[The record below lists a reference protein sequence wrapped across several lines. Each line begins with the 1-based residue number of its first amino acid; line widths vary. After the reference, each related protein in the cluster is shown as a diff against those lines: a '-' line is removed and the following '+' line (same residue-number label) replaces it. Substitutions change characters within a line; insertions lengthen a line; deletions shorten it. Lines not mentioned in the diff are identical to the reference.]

1 MSGSGDHGDH
11 GHPHPH
17 RHAHGQFEHSHDDGA
32 VPHSHVDPDEILS
45 GREIV
50 DDYAAIHGP
59 TVGDRV
65 RLGDTGLVIEIE
77 YDAQER
83 GNEFLAGFGKT
94 ARDGLLLKAAAVRD
108 TCDVVIS
115 NVVIIDATCRIGKA
129 SIGIREG
136 RISGIGRAGNPD
148 MQDDVDVVIGT
159 GTTIISGE
167 GMIATAGAIDTHVHL
182 LSPRIMEA
190 SLAAGVTSI
199 IGQEFGPVWGVGVNS
214 PWALRHAFNS
224 FDQWP
229 VNIGFLGR
237 GSSSNDAPLVEALVE
252 GGACG
257 FKVHE
262 DMGAH
267 TRALDTALN
276 VAEQFDVQVALHTDG
291 LNECLS
297 VEDTLKVLDGRTIHA
312 FHIEGCGGGHV
323 PNVLKLAGV
332 ANVIGSSTNPT
343 LPFGRDALDEH
354 YEMIFSAH
362 GLNHHS
368 HSDHAMVTD
377 RIRGGTMGAEG
388 VLHDLGVIGIT
399 SSDAQGMGRAGE
411 TIRRTFQL
419 AAKNKQDLRVE
430 ATVHDNDRV
439 RQYMAKLTI
448 NPAIAHGLSHEIGS
462 LDIGKLADIVLW
474 RPDHFGAKP
483 QLVLKAGFPAYGV
496 TGDPNAT
503 TDSCE
508 PLVLGPQFGSFG
520 ATAADLSVAFVS
532 QAALDA
538 GDDHMTTRRRRVA
551 VKGTRNIGPA
561 NLVHN
566 SRLGKV
572 DVDSKTGRV
581 SLDGES
587 VYSEPSQSV
596 TLSRLYFL

>member
-1 MSGSGDHGDH
+1 MTKHT
-11 GHPHPH
+11 
-17 RHAHGQFEHSHDDGA
+17 HGQFEHAHEHGG
-32 VPHSHVDPDEILS
+32 VPHSHTHPDEILP
-45 GREIV
+45 

-65 RLGDTGLVIEIE
+65 RLGDTGLVIQIE

-94 ARDGLLLKAAAVRD
+94 ARDGLLLKAAAVKE

-136 RISGIGRAGNPD
+136 RICGVGRAGNPD
-148 MQDDVDVVIGT
+148 MQDDVDLVIGT

-167 GMIATAGAIDTHVHL
+167 GLIATAGAIDTHVHL

-190 SLAAGVTSI
+190 SLAAGVTTI

-229 VNIGFLGR
+229 VNIGFLAR
-237 GSSSNDAPLVEALVE
+237 GSSSDAAPLVEALVE
-252 GGACG
+252 GGAVG

-276 VAEQFDVQVALHTDG
+276 VAEEFDVQVALHTDG

-297 VEDTLKVLDGRTIHA
+297 VEDTLSVLAGRTIHA

-332 ANVIGSSTNPT
+332 PNVIGSSTNPT

-368 HSDHAMVTD
+368 HSDHHMVKD

-411 TIRRTFQL
+411 TVRRTFQL
-419 AAKNKQDLRVE
+419 AAKNKQDLGHG
-430 ATVHDNDRV
+430 ATAHDNDRV

-448 NPAIAHGLSHEIGS
+448 NPAIAHGLAHEIGS
-462 LDIGKLADIVLW
+462 LDVGKLADIVLW

-483 QLVLKAGFPAYGV
+483 QLVLKSGFPAYGV

-532 QAALDA
+532 KAAVDA

-551 VKGTRNIGPA
+551 VRDNRNIGPR
-561 NLVHN
+561 NMVLN
-566 SRLGKV
+566 DRLGKV
-572 DVDSKTGRV
+572 DVDPATGMV
-581 SLDGES
+581 SLDGET
-587 VYSEPSQSV
+587 VYSDPSESV
-596 TLSRLYFL
+596 SLSRLYFF

>member
-1 MSGSGDHGDH
+1 MSETSSS
-11 GHPHPH
+11 
-17 RHAHGQFEHSHDDGA
+17 RHSHGQFAHSHNDGQ
-32 VPHSHVDPDEILS
+32 VPHDHLHPDEILP
-45 GREIV
+45 

-77 YDAQER
+77 YDSQER
-83 GNEFLAGFGKT
+83 GNEFLAGFAKT
-94 ARDGLLLKAAAVRD
+94 ARDGLLMKAAAVKE

-115 NVVIIDATCRIGKA
+115 NVVVIDATRRVGKV
-129 SIGIREG
+129 SIGIRNG
-136 RISGIGRAGNPD
+136 RISGVGRAGNPD
-148 MQDDVDVVIGT
+148 MMDDVEVVVST

-167 GMIATAGAIDTHVHL
+167 GLIATAGAVDTHVHL
-182 LSPRIMEA
+182 MSPRIMEA
-190 SLAAGVTSI
+190 SLASGVTTI

-237 GSSSNDAPLVEALVE
+237 GSSSDEAPLIEALVE

-276 VAEQFDVQVALHTDG
+276 VAEKYDVQVALHTDG

-297 VEDTLKVLDGRTIHA
+297 VDDTLHVLAGRTIHA

-332 ANVIGSSTNPT
+332 PNVIGSSTNPT

-354 YEMIFSAH
+354 YEMIFAAH

-368 HSDHAMVTD
+368 LSDHTLVTD

-411 TIRRTFQL
+411 TVRRTFQL
-419 AAKNKQDLRVE
+419 AAQMKRQQIRTEGDGP
-430 ATVHDNDRV
+430 TSHDNDRV
-439 RQYMAKLTI
+439 RQYVAKLTI
-448 NPAIAHGLSHEIGS
+448 NPSIAHGLNHEIGS
-462 LDIGKLADIVLW
+462 LDVGKLADIVLW

-483 QLVLKAGFPAYGV
+483 QLVLKSGFPAYGV
-496 TGDPNAT
+496 TGDPNAA
-503 TDSCE
+503 TDSSE

-520 ATAADLSVAFVS
+520 STAADLSVAFVS
-532 QAALDA
+532 QAAVDA
-538 GDDHMTTRRRRVA
+538 GDDHMNTRRRRVA
-551 VKGTRNIGPA
+551 VRGTRNIGPA
-561 NLVHN
+561 DLVHN
-566 SRLGKV
+566 TRLGHV
-572 DVDSKTGRV
+572 DVDPKTGSV
-581 SLDGES
+581 SFDGET
-587 VYSEPSQSV
+587 VYSDPAESV
-596 TLSRLYFL
+596 SLSRLYFL

>member
-1 MSGSGDHGDH
+1 MTGTNHRHGRHEHQHDHGD
-11 GHPHPH
+11 
-17 RHAHGQFEHSHDDGA
+17 
-32 VPHSHVDPDEILS
+32 VPHSHVHPDDILP
-45 GREIV
+45 

-77 YDAQER
+77 YDSQQR
-83 GNEFLAGFGKT
+83 GDEFLVGFGKT
-94 ARDGLLLKAAAVRD
+94 ARDGLMLKGATVRD
-108 TCDVVIS
+108 TCDLVIS
-115 NVVIIDATCRIGKA
+115 NVVLIDATRRIGKV

-136 RISGIGRAGNPD
+136 RICGVGRAGNPD
-148 MQDDVDVVIGT
+148 TMDGVDVVVGT
-159 GTTIISGE
+159 GTSIISGE
-167 GMIATAGAIDTHVHL
+167 GLIATAGAIDTHVHL

-190 SLAAGVTSI
+190 SLASGVTTI
-199 IGQEFGPVWGVGVNS
+199 LGQEFGPVWGVGVNS
-214 PWALRHAFNS
+214 PWALRHAFNA
-224 FDQWP
+224 FDAWP
-229 VNIGFLGR
+229 VNIGFLAR
-237 GSSSNDAPLVEALVE
+237 GSSSDEGPLVEALVE
-252 GGACG
+252 GGAAG

-262 DMGAH
+262 DLGAH

-276 VAEQFDVQVALHTDG
+276 VAERFDVQVALHTDG

-297 VEDTLKVLDGRTIHA
+297 VDDTLAVLGGRTIHA

-323 PNVLKLAGV
+323 PNVLRLAGV
-332 ANVIGSSTNPT
+332 PNVLGSSTNPT

-354 YEMIFSAH
+354 YEMIFAAH

-368 HSDHAMVTD
+368 HSDHHMVKD
-377 RIRGGTMGAEG
+377 RIRRGTMGAEG

-411 TIRRTFQL
+411 TVRRTFQL
-419 AAKNKQDLRVE
+419 AAQMKRTRGE
-430 ATVHDNDRV
+430 GASVHDNERV

-462 LDIGKLADIVLW
+462 LDVGKLADIVLW

-508 PLVLGPQFGSFG
+508 PLVLGPQFGAHG
-520 ATAADLSVAFVS
+520 ATAADLSVAFTS
-532 QAALDA
+532 GAAADE
-538 GDDHMTTRRRRVA
+538 GNDHMTTRRRRVG
-551 VKGTRNIGPA
+551 VRGTRGIGPA
-561 NLVHN
+561 DLVLN
-566 SRLGKV
+566 DRLGSV
-572 DVDSKTGRV
+572 TVTPDGVV
-581 SLDGES
+581 SLDGEVVDS
-587 VYSEPSQSV
+587 DPADTVP
-596 TLSRLYFL
+596 LSRLYFF

>member
-1 MSGSGDHGDH
+1 MTKHTHGEFH
-11 GHPHPH
+11 
-17 RHAHGQFEHSHDDGA
+17 HSHEHGG
-32 VPHSHVDPDEILS
+32 VPHSHTHPDEILP
-45 GREIV
+45 

-65 RLGDTGLVIEIE
+65 RLGDTGLVIKIE

-94 ARDGLLLKAAAVRD
+94 ARDGLMLKAAAVKA
-108 TCDVVIS
+108 TCDIVIS

-136 RISGIGRAGNPD
+136 RICGVGRAGNPD
-148 MQDDVDVVIGT
+148 MQDDVDVVVGT

-167 GMIATAGAIDTHVHL
+167 GLIATAGAIDTHVHL

-190 SLAAGVTSI
+190 SLAAGVTTI

-214 PWALRHAFNS
+214 PWALRHAFNA

-237 GSSSNDAPLVEALVE
+237 GSSSDEAPLVEALVE
-252 GGACG
+252 GGAAG

-297 VEDTLKVLDGRTIHA
+297 VEDTLSVLAGRTIHA

-332 ANVIGSSTNPT
+332 PNVIGSSTNPT

-368 HSDHAMVTD
+368 HSDHHMVKD
-377 RIRGGTMGAEG
+377 RIRAGTMGAEG

-411 TIRRTFQL
+411 TVRRTFQL
-419 AAKNKQDLRVE
+419 AAKNKQDLGHG
-430 ATVHDNDRV
+430 ATAHDNDRV

-462 LDIGKLADIVLW
+462 LDVGKLADIVLW

-483 QLVLKAGFPAYGV
+483 QLVLKSGFPAFGV

-532 QAALDA
+532 QAAVDA

-561 NLVHN
+561 NMLLN
-566 SRLGKV
+566 DRLGKV
-572 DVDSKTGRV
+572 DVDPATGMV
-581 SLDGES
+581 SLDGET
-587 VYSEPSQSV
+587 VYSEPSDSV
-596 TLSRLYFL
+596 SLSRLYFF

>member
-1 MSGSGDHGDH
+1 MSTHAHGEFEHQHDHGD
-11 GHPHPH
+11 
-17 RHAHGQFEHSHDDGA
+17 
-32 VPHSHVDPDEILS
+32 VPHSHTHPDEILP
-45 GREIV
+45 

-77 YDAQER
+77 YDAQQR

-115 NVVIIDATCRIGKA
+115 NVVVIDATCRIGKV

-136 RISGIGRAGNPD
+136 RICGVGRAGNPD
-148 MQDDVDVVIGT
+148 MLDDVDVVVGT

-167 GMIATAGAIDTHVHL
+167 GLIATAGTIDTHVHL

-190 SLAAGVTSI
+190 SLAAGVTTI

-229 VNIGFLGR
+229 VNIGFLAR
-237 GSSSNDAPLVEALVE
+237 GSSSDEAPLVEALVE
-252 GGACG
+252 GGAVG

-267 TRALDTALN
+267 ARALDTALN
-276 VAEQFDVQVALHTDG
+276 VAEAFDVQVALHTDG

-297 VEDTLKVLDGRTIHA
+297 VEDTLSVLAGRTIHA

-332 ANVIGSSTNPT
+332 PNVIGSSTNPT

-368 HSDHAMVTD
+368 HSDHHMVKD

-411 TIRRTFQL
+411 TVRRTFQL
-419 AAKNKQDLRVE
+419 AAKNKKDLGRGPT
-430 ATVHDNDRV
+430 AHDNDRV

-483 QLVLKAGFPAYGV
+483 QLVLKSGFPAYGV

-532 QAALDA
+532 QAAVAA
-538 GDDHMTTRRRRVA
+538 GNDHMTTRRRRVA
-551 VKGTRNIGPA
+551 VRDNRNIGPR
-561 NLVHN
+561 NMVLN
-566 SRLGKV
+566 DRLGTV
-572 DVDSKTGRV
+572 DVDPATGMV
-581 SLDGES
+581 TLDGDT
-587 VYSEPSQSV
+587 VYSEPADSV
-596 TLSRLYFL
+596 SLSRLYFL

>member
-1 MSGSGDHGDH
+1 M
-11 GHPHPH
+11 
-17 RHAHGQFEHSHDDGA
+17 
-32 VPHSHVDPDEILS
+32 PHSHVQPEEILP
-45 GREIV
+45 

-65 RLGDTGLVIEIE
+65 RLGDTGLVIQIE
-77 YDAQER
+77 YDSQER

-108 TCDVVIS
+108 TCDLVIS
-115 NVVIIDATCRIGKA
+115 NVVIVDATCRIGKA

-136 RISGIGRAGNPD
+136 RICGIGRAGNPD
-148 MQDDVDVVIGT
+148 MQDGVDVVVGT

-167 GMIATAGAIDTHVHL
+167 GLIATAGAIDTHVHL

-190 SLAAGVTSI
+190 SLASGVTSI

-237 GSSSNDAPLVEALVE
+237 GSSSDEAPLIEALVE

-276 VAEQFDVQVALHTDG
+276 VAEVFDVQVALHTDG

-297 VEDTLKVLDGRTIHA
+297 VEDTLSVLAGRTIHA

-368 HSDHAMVTD
+368 QSDHAMVTD
-377 RIRGGTMGAEG
+377 RIRNGTMGAEG

-411 TIRRTFQL
+411 TVRRTFQL
-419 AAKNKQDLRVE
+419 AAKNKQDLLTE
-430 ATVHDNDRV
+430 PTVHDNDRV

-503 TDSCE
+503 TDSCQ
-508 PLVLGPQFGSFG
+508 PLVMGPQFGSYG
-520 ATAADLSVAFVS
+520 STAADLSVAFVS
-532 QAALDA
+532 QAAIDA

-551 VKGTRNIGPA
+551 VKNTRNIGPA
-561 NLVHN
+561 NMVLN
-566 SRLGKV
+566 NRLGSV
-572 DVDSKTGRV
+572 DVDAKTGMV

-587 VYSEPSQSV
+587 VYSAPSESV
-596 TLSRLYFL
+596 SLSRLYFL

>member
-1 MSGSGDHGDH
+1 MD
-11 GHPHPH
+11 
-17 RHAHGQFEHSHDDGA
+17 EH
-32 VPHSHVDPDEILS
+32 
-45 GREIV
+45 
-50 DDYAAIHGP
+50 DYAAIYGP
-59 TVGDRV
+59 TVGDHV
-65 RLGDTGLVIEIE
+65 HLGDTGLVVKVEH
-77 YDAQER
+77 DSQQR
-83 GNEFLAGFGKT
+83 GDEFIAGFGKT
-94 ARDGLLLKAAAVRD
+94 ARDGLMLQGASVRD
-108 TCDVVIS
+108 TCDIVIS
-115 NVVIIDATCRIGKA
+115 NVLLIDAMHPIGKV

-136 RISGIGRAGNPD
+136 RISGIGRAGNPHTMD
-148 MQDDVDVVIGT
+148 GVDVVVGT

-167 GMIATAGAIDTHVHL
+167 GLIATAGAIDTHVHL

-190 SLAAGVTSI
+190 SLAAGVTTI

-214 PWALRHAFNS
+214 PWALRHSFNA

-229 VNIGFLGR
+229 VNIGFLAR
-237 GSSSNDAPLVEALVE
+237 GSSSVESPLIEALVE

-276 VAEQFDVQVALHTDG
+276 VAERFDVQVALHTDG

-297 VEDTLKVLDGRTIHA
+297 VDDTLRVLAGRTIHA

-323 PNVLKLAGV
+323 PDVLRLAGV
-332 ANVIGSSTNPT
+332 PNVLGSSTNPT

-354 YEMIFSAH
+354 YEMIFAAH

-368 HSDHAMVTD
+368 HSDHHMVRD

-411 TIRRTFQL
+411 TVRRTFQL
-419 AAKNKQDLRVE
+419 AARMKDAARE
-430 ATVHDNDRV
+430 AGREDPVRHDNDRV
-439 RQYMAKLTI
+439 RQYVAKLTI
-448 NPAIAHGLSHEIGS
+448 NPAIAHGMAHEIGS
-462 LDIGKLADIVLW
+462 VEVGKLADIVLW

-503 TDSCE
+503 TDTCE
-508 PLVLGPQFGSFG
+508 PLVLGPQFGSHG
-520 ATAADLSVAFVS
+520 ATAADLSIAFVS
-532 QAALDA
+532 GAAVQAAVDTI
-538 GDDHMTTRRRRVA
+538 TTRRHRVA
-551 VKGTRNIGPA
+551 VRGTRGIGPA
-561 NLVHN
+561 DLVHN
-566 SRLGKV
+566 ARLGTV
-572 DVDSKTGRV
+572 DVDAATGMV
-581 SLDGES
+581 SFDGER
-587 VYSEPSQSV
+587 VYVDPV
-596 TLSRLYFL
+596 DRVPLSRLYFL

>member
-1 MSGSGDHGDH
+1 MSGSDHSHDH
-11 GHPHPH
+11 GHPHGH
-17 RHAHGQFEHSHDDGA
+17 DHGRHSHGEFEHSHDDGA
-32 VPHSHVDPDEILS
+32 VPHSHARPEEILP
-45 GREIV
+45 
-50 DDYAAIHGP
+50 DAYAAIHGP

-65 RLGDTGLVIEIE
+65 RLGDTGLVIQIE

-108 TCDVVIS
+108 TCDIVIS
-115 NVVIIDATCRIGKA
+115 NVVIVDATCRIGKV

-136 RISGIGRAGNPD
+136 RICGVGRAGNPD
-148 MQDDVDVVIGT
+148 MQDGVDVVVGT

-167 GMIATAGAIDTHVHL
+167 GLIATAGAIDTHVHL

-190 SLAAGVTSI
+190 SLASGVTSI

-237 GSSSNDAPLVEALVE
+237 GSSSHEAPLIEALVE

-276 VAEQFDVQVALHTDG
+276 VAEAFDVQVALHTDG

-297 VEDTLKVLDGRTIHA
+297 VEDTLSVLAGRTIHA

-332 ANVIGSSTNPT
+332 PNVIGSSTNPT

-354 YEMIFSAH
+354 YEMIFAAH

-377 RIRGGTMGAEG
+377 RIRNGTMGAEG

-411 TIRRTFQL
+411 TVRRTFQL
-419 AAKNKQDLRVE
+419 AAKNKQDLLTE
-430 ATVHDNDRV
+430 PTVHDNDRV

-462 LDIGKLADIVLW
+462 LDVGKLADIVLW

-503 TDSCE
+503 TDSCQ
-508 PLVLGPQFGSFG
+508 PLVMGPQFGSYG
-520 ATAADLSVAFVS
+520 STAADLSVAFVS
-532 QAALDA
+532 QAAIDA

-561 NLVHN
+561 NMVLN
-566 SRLGKV
+566 NRLGIV
-572 DVDSKTGRV
+572 DVDAKTGMV
-581 SLDGES
+581 SLDGER
-587 VYSEPSQSV
+587 VYSAPSDSV
-596 TLSRLYFL
+596 SLSRLYFL

>member
-1 MSGSGDHGDH
+1 MSDEQRHSHG
-11 GHPHPH
+11 GV
-17 RHAHGQFEHSHDDGA
+17 EHSHDGGG
-32 VPHSHVDPDEILS
+32 VPHDHIHPEDILP
-45 GREIV
+45 

-77 YDAQER
+77 YDSQHR
-83 GNEFLAGFGKT
+83 GDEFLAGFAKT
-94 ARDGLLLKAAAVRD
+94 ARDGLMLKAAAVSD

-115 NVVIIDATCRIGKA
+115 NVVVIDATRRIGKV
-129 SIGIREG
+129 SIGIRDG
-136 RISGIGRAGNPD
+136 RIHAIGRAGNPD
-148 MQDDVDVVIGT
+148 VMDDVDVVVGT
-159 GTTIISGE
+159 GTSIISGE
-167 GMIATAGAIDTHVHL
+167 GLIATAGAIDTHVHL
-182 LSPRIMEA
+182 MSPRIMEA
-190 SLAAGVTSI
+190 SLASGVTTI
-199 IGQEFGPVWGVGVNS
+199 IGQEFGPVWGVGVNA

-224 FDQWP
+224 FDEWP

-237 GSSSNDAPLVEALVE
+237 GSSSNAAPLVEALVE

-267 TRALDTALN
+267 ATALDTALD

-297 VEDTLKVLDGRTIHA
+297 VEDTLRVLAGRTIHA

-354 YEMIFSAH
+354 YEMIFAAH

-368 HSDHAMVTD
+368 HSDHHLVTD

-411 TIRRTFQL
+411 TVRRTFQL
-419 AAKNKQDLRVE
+419 AAQMKREQIRKGGADPSL
-430 ATVHDNDRV
+430 HDNDRV
-439 RQYMAKLTI
+439 RQYVAKLTI
-448 NPAIAHGLSHEIGS
+448 NPAIAHGLNHEIGS
-462 LDIGKLADIVLW
+462 LDVGKLADIVLW

-483 QLVLKAGFPAYGV
+483 QLVLKSGFPAYGV
-496 TGDPNAT
+496 TGDPNAA
-503 TDSCE
+503 TDSSE

-532 QAALDA
+532 RAAVDA

-551 VKGTRNIGPA
+551 VRNTRNIGPA
-561 NLVHN
+561 DLIHN
-566 SRLGKV
+566 NRLGQV
-572 DVDSKTGRV
+572 DVDPATGMV
-581 SLDGES
+581 SFEGEQ
-587 VYSEPSQSV
+587 VYSEPAESV
-596 TLSRLYFL
+596 SLSRLYFL